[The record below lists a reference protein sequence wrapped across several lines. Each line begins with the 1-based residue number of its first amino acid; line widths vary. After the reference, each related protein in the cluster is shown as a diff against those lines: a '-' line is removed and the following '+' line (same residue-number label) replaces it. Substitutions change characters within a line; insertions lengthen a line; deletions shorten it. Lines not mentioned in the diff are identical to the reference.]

1 MNAQLIS
8 RVIYA
13 LIVLAAFGVYLY
25 KGNGDLFFQIVLIS
39 SIALL
44 LILQQI
50 TLKKLEKCLET
61 KSN

>member
-1 MNAQLIS
+1 MSALLFS

-13 LIVLAAFGVYLY
+13 FIVLAAFGVYLH
-25 KGNGDLFFQIVLIS
+25 KGNGALFFQIVLIS

-50 TLKKLEKCLET
+50 TLKKLDQCLEM
-61 KSN
+61 KK